1 MKMVELKCKNCGSN
15 LEVEE
20 GVTKVT
26 CKYCD
31 TTFEIEDAY
40 TEAYK
45 QTKGTLKAQSEHQ
58 EEQMQKMKEMMKNS
72 PAGKASIFVYI
83 FAFGIFAFIISM
95 MVIMPIV
102 GVKEQNKWDIDIF
115 NQNYENRAGEE
126 SGFLIKPLLDSTVT
140 NNKKDSKH
148 QIEVEYNEISSKE
161 EKGIKE
167 IRNSLDDHK
176 KYDVSYDYDKKGYI
190 IKMTIEDIK

>member
-20 GVTKVT
+20 GITKVT

-58 EEQMQKMKEMMKNS
+58 EEQMQKMQEMMKNN
-72 PAGKASIFVYI
+72 PVGKFMKVYFVVFAIIFVSIFGIIGTTI
-83 FAFGIFAFIISM
+83 F
-95 MVIMPIV
+95 
-102 GVKEQNKWDIDIF
+102 KEVTGTSQFDIDRF
-115 NQNYENRAGEE
+115 NQSYENHAGEE
-126 SGFLIKPLLDSTVT
+126 TGFWIKPLLDETVT

-167 IRNSLDDHK
+167 IRKSLEEHK